1 MDLPVKLRSPRK
13 GVINIKHK
21 DQKGFLLFHIRHI
34 DPSKKHPERI
44 KKKLTEKLLKNL
56 IMIELNFPCKEKILT
71 RLR

>member
-1 MDLPVKLRSPRK
+1 MDLPVKLRSQRK
-13 GVINIKHK
+13 GVINIKNK
-21 DQKGFLLFHIRHI
+21 DQKRFLLFHIRHI

-44 KKKLTEKLLKNL
+44 KKKLTEELLKNL